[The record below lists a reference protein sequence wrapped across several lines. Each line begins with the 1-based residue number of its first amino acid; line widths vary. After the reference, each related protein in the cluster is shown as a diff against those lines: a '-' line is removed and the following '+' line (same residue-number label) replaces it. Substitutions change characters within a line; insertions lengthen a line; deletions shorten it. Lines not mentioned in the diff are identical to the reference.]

1 MDPFTMLIAGV
12 GIATSLFGADRQRDQ
27 QREFAEAMGR
37 LNSEKSQIQQ
47 RQNEALAARAT
58 RDAIRRAQVARGIAV
73 NYGGNSGLIGS
84 SGMEGALGQISGQ
97 QNAQTSAISNDLL
110 SSNQLIDVNSRMSAL
125 NSQNAID
132 TADNQFLSMI
142 GQTIT
147 GNAGALSR
155 LGQTGGRFLQDSFAP
170 SGWQTSIQ
178 YG

>member
-27 QREFAEAMGR
+27 QREFAQAMGR
-37 LNSEKSQIQQ
+37 LETEKSQIQQ
-47 RQNEALAARAT
+47 RQNEVLAARAT
-58 RDAIRRAQVARGIAV
+58 RDAIRRAQVARGVAV
-73 NYGGNSGLIGS
+73 NYGGNSGLIDS
-84 SGMEGALGQISGQ
+84 SGMGGALGQISGQ
-97 QNAQTSAISNDLL
+97 MGAQVSAISNDLA
-110 SSNQLIDVNSRMSAL
+110 SSNSLINVNNRMSAL
-125 NSQNAID
+125 SSQNAID